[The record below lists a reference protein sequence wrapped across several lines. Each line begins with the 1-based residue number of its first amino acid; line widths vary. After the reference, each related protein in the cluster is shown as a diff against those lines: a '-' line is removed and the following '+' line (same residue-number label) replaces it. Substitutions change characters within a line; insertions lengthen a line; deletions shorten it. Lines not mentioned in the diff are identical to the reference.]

1 MRSSKEFRRNVMKG
15 ISLKAKER
23 FATMEELENA
33 LYVDKKRGRVLV
45 GLVVIILVGL
55 LGTFLFNFPKEKV
68 ASDPKEKTE
77 AVTKSPE
84 PTPQMY
90 KMISGIGKTKQEIL
104 ETLPG
109 LKEKAVIVTWK
120 SSYDE
125 NFQKGFVI
133 AQSIPV
139 DASYSKEKT
148 VHVTFTLSKGVKKVM
163 VPSVVGMNCKEA
175 EKKIKSKGFTY
186 KIVWKKKLNGKAYVV
201 LSQSVRAGTKKRKKT
216 CIKLTVCKSITPKPT
231 TKPTKKPKKYDGVIT
246 Y

>member
-1 MRSSKEFRRNVMKG
+1 MMQLKSS
-15 ISLKAKER
+15 
-23 FATMEELENA
+23 TLEPVSYTH
-33 LYVDKKRGRVLV
+33 L
-45 GLVVIILVGL
+45 
-55 LGTFLFNFPKEKV
+55 
-68 ASDPKEKTE
+68 
-77 AVTKSPE
+77 
-84 PTPQMY
+84 
-90 KMISGIGKTKQEIL
+90 IGKTKQEIL

-186 KIVWKKKLNGKAYVV
+186 KIVWKKKLNGKAYVCLLYTSKGQKWTSVSVGRVMTCV
-201 LSQSVRAGTKKRKKT
+201 LGMVV
-216 CIKLTVCKSITPKPT
+216 KLSLIH
-231 TKPTKKPKKYDGVIT
+231 I
-246 Y
+246 

>member
-1 MRSSKEFRRNVMKG
+1 M
-15 ISLKAKER
+15 
-23 FATMEELENA
+23 
-33 LYVDKKRGRVLV
+33 
-45 GLVVIILVGL
+45 
-55 LGTFLFNFPKEKV
+55 
-68 ASDPKEKTE
+68 
-77 AVTKSPE
+77 
-84 PTPQMY
+84 
-90 KMISGIGKTKQEIL
+90 
-104 ETLPG
+104 
-109 LKEKAVIVTWK
+109 
-120 SSYDE
+120 
-125 NFQKGFVI
+125 
-133 AQSIPV
+133 